1 MDEQAATQS
10 HRERLRKVFEFLK
23 AYVELRYPPVR
34 DIEQQLKVLWLND
47 LPQHPSVE
55 IFRGGT
61 ESGDESEDDSDI
73 VLRITRP
80 NLTACPS
87 PPAAIVDWLK
97 PGWES
102 IDGSV
107 EFFASRNVPD
117 RSGRANLERFEDVAE
132 RVSIS
137 RRWRRERE
145 EWEVN
150 ERPARRSMAAFQS
163 AYEWFG
169 IHERE
174 PEEIEILA
182 GDGLLNCAGD
192 EGTFNHQVLLQ
203 RLELEF
209 YPEKRNPQFIL
220 RKREQPPEL
229 YLEFLRALPGV
240 NYRQI
245 ASCADELK
253 KTELSPFGG
262 EDTEGF
268 LKRII
273 QGVFPPSGQLLA
285 SESDPSA
292 HPQRIEGE
300 GSGGDAAGHRVPV
313 IITQNGDRYGL
324 SNPDATR
331 ITGPITAANLD
342 SSLKRLR
349 EHGWEPTFPK
359 TMGPTMQRKPV
370 IFMRRR
376 QSGVG
381 RVFDLIL
388 EDIASRVDFPA
399 ALLQIVGLAPAVPS
413 DPQAVSSSFSFGN
426 EDVDVLLSKPA
437 NKEQLEIA
445 RQLARRDCVLVQGPP
460 GTGKTHTIANL
471 LGHLLAQGKSVLVTA
486 HTPKALRVL
495 RQKVVEPLQP
505 LCISVLQNDK
515 QSQDELRQSVKLIGV
530 GLSQDD
536 RLLEREAGKFKQ
548 SRTQIIGQLRKDRSR
563 LLPSSPH

>member
-1 MDEQAATQS
+1 MRIMDGQAATQC

-61 ESGDESEDDSDI
+61 DSEDESENADI

-87 PPAAIVDWLK
+87 PPAAIRDWLN
-97 PGWES
+97 PGWEN
-102 IDGSV
+102 IDSSV
-107 EFFASRNVPD
+107 EFSASRNVPD
-117 RSGRANLERFEDVAE
+117 RSERARLERFEDVAE
-132 RVSIS
+132 RVSLF
-137 RRWRRERE
+137 RRWRQERE
-145 EWEVN
+145 EWQVN
-150 ERPARRSMAAFQS
+150 ERPARRSMAAFQ
-163 AYEWFG
+163 AVYEWFG

-174 PEEIEILA
+174 SEEIEILA
-182 GDGLLNCAGD
+182 GDGLLNCADDG
-192 EGTFNHQVLLQ
+192 GKFNHPVLLQ

-209 YPEKRNPQFIL
+209 YPEKRNPQFIFL
-220 RKREQPPEL
+220 KREQPPEL

-253 KTELSPFGG
+253 KTEISPLRG

-268 LKRII
+268 LQIII
-273 QGVFPPSGQLLA
+273 QGVFPPTGQLIA
-285 SESDPSA
+285 SENDLGA
-292 HPQRIEGE
+292 LPQRIEGE
-300 GSGGDAAGHRVPV
+300 ESGVGAAGRCVPV
-313 IITQNGDRYGL
+313 IVTQNGDRYEL
-324 SNPDATR
+324 SNPKASR

-342 SSLKRLR
+342 SSLRRLR

-359 TMGPTMQRKPV
+359 VLGPTMQRKPV

-388 EDIASRVDFPA
+388 EDIATRVDFPA
-399 ALLQIVGLAPAVPS
+399 ALLQIVGLAGAVQNDLQTDPS
-413 DPQAVSSSFSFGN
+413 SLSLGN
-426 EDVDVLLSKPA
+426 EDENVLLSKPA

-445 RQLARRDCVLVQGPP
+445 RQLARRDCVIVQGPP

-515 QSQDELRQSVKLIGV
+515 QSQDELRQSVRLIHV
-530 GLSQDD
+530 GLSKDD
-536 RLLEREAGKFKQ
+536 RLLEREAEKL
-548 SRTQIIGQLRKDRSR
+548 RRLRARMIGQLQED
-563 LLPSSPH
+563 